1 MNSTKYQEKNMKRL
15 KAFILI
21 AISSI
26 TLVACRF
33 SDARP
38 SSAPGIVPTAVA
50 ERQSNTE
57 TTDVDSN
64 AEGSTSEEFAE
75 PSFANG
81 ANGLFIGHSFFIPVA
96 KVFDRIASQSDFP
109 AHQAELIFSAGQSGS
124 PGKMWENEKN
134 RQQAEAILA
143 NGDIDLFGM
152 PIATTPDEEKALG
165 DYQQWID
172 LALTHNP
179 NTSFYI
185 GQIWTPRGPS
195 MEDQKYADLTE
206 QSAQRNFEIIE
217 ELRAI
222 YPNNQIYFI
231 NYGKITA
238 DMKFAFSAGELPD
251 IEQLVGKDETA
262 LFVDDKIGHGG
273 RLMHELCA
281 LTWVN
286 ILYDAEIDTIV
297 HSSFS
302 EEALKIL
309 IEAIEYNSQFK

>member
-15 KAFILI
+15 KVFILI

-50 ERQSNTE
+50 ERQSNAE

-81 ANGLFIGHSFFIPVA
+81 ANGLFIGHSFFVPVA
-96 KVFDRIASQSDFP
+96 TAFDGIASQSDFASHKAEFVFSGGP
-109 AHQAELIFSAGQSGS
+109 AGS
-124 PGKMWENEKN
+124 PGQMWKN
-134 RQQAEAILA
+134 DKDRQQIEAILA

-152 PIATTPDEEKALG
+152 TIATTPEKDKALG
-165 DYQQWID
+165 EYQQWID
-172 LALTHNP
+172 LARTYNP
-179 NTSFYI
+179 NTSFFI
-185 GQIWTPRGPS
+185 GQTWMARGPS
-195 MEDQKYADLTE
+195 MEDQKYADLNE
-206 QSAQRNFEIIE
+206 QGAKRNFEIVG

-222 YPNNQIYFI
+222 YPNNQICFI
-231 NYGKITA
+231 NYGKIA
-238 DMKFAFSAGELPD
+238 SDMKFAFSAGELPD

-286 ILYDAEIDTIV
+286 ILYDAGIDTIV

>member
-1 MNSTKYQEKNMKRL
+1 MNSTKYEEKNMKRL
-15 KAFILI
+15 QVFILT

-26 TLVACRF
+26 TLLACRL

-64 AEGSTSEEFAE
+64 AEESTTDTEEFAE
-75 PSFANG
+75 PNFENG
-81 ANGLFIGHSFFIPVA
+81 VNSLFIGHSFFIPVA
-96 KVFDRIASQSDFP
+96 KVFDRIASPSDFP
-109 AHQAELIFSAGQSGS
+109 AHQAELIFSTGQSGS
-124 PGKMWENEKN
+124 PGKMWEKEKN

-152 PIATTPDEEKALG
+152 PIATTPDEEKALS

-195 MEDQKYADLTE
+195 MENQKYADLTE

-238 DMKFAFSAGELPD
+238 DMKFAFGAGELPD

-286 ILYDAEIDTIV
+286 ILYDAEIGDV
-297 HSSFS
+297 EHSSFS
-302 EEALKIL
+302 AEAMQIL
-309 IEAIEYNSQFK
+309 AESIQL